1 MENKYTFNEF
11 MDIIRDLRSENGC
24 PWDKKQ
30 THESLKKYMIEETY
44 EVIDA
49 VDNKDVLNLS
59 EELGDLLLQIALHTA
74 IAEEEKEFT
83 IEDVINGISKKM
95 IHRHPH
101 VFGTAYA
108 EDENKVLKNWEEIK
122 REEKKE
128 TMASESIVRVPKSLP
143 ANIRAEKIQKKAL
156 DAGYGHKSFEDVVKD
171 MENSLFVLKQSR
183 EIKNLTQINES
194 YEKLLFLIVNLS
206 GFLQLNAENSLTNA
220 TNKFI
225 NRFVDIE
232 RMSREKGMSLAD
244 MPCSEQN
251 LDAGH

>member
-1 MENKYTFNEF
+1 MNNKYTFDEF
-11 MDIIRDLRSENGC
+11 MNIIRTLRSENGC

-49 VDNKDVLNLS
+49 IDKEDTSNLC
-59 EELGDLLLQIALHTA
+59 EELGDILLQVALHTT
-74 IAEEEKEFT
+74 IAEEKKEFT
-83 IEDVINGISKKM
+83 LEEIISCVSNKM
-95 IHRHPH
+95 IDRHPH
-101 VFGTAYA
+101 VFGNGSVKDDT
-108 EDENKVLKNWEEIK
+108 EVLKNWEAIK

-128 TMASESIVRVPKSLP
+128 STMSEGMLRVPISLP

-156 DAGYGHKSFEDVVKD
+156 ETGYGNKDFNEVIKS
-171 MENSLFVLKQSR
+171 MENAMLTLKMSE
-183 EIKNLTQINES
+183 EIGNRTQINES

-206 GFLQLNAENSLTNA
+206 VFLQLNAENSLTNA

-232 RMSREKGMSLAD
+232 RMSREKGRSLAE
-244 MPCSEQN
+244 MSEA
-251 LDAGH
+251 D

>member
-1 MENKYTFNEF
+1 MDKKYTFDEF
-11 MDIIRDLRSENGC
+11 MNIIRTLRSENGC
-24 PWDKKQ
+24 PWDRKQ

-49 VDNKDVLNLS
+49 VDRQDLSNLC
-59 EELGDLLLQIALHTA
+59 EELGDVLLQIALHTA
-74 IAEEEKEFT
+74 IAEEEKEFS
-83 IEDVINGISKKM
+83 IEDVIHGVSSKM

-101 VFGTAYA
+101 VFGTAHA
-108 EDENKVLKNWEEIK
+108 KDDNEVLKNWEEIK

-128 TMASESIVRVPKSLP
+128 TTTSESILRIPRSLP
-143 ANIRAEKIQKKAL
+143 ANIRAEKVQKKAL
-156 DAGYGHKSFEDVVKD
+156 DVGYGHKSFNEVINHIEK
-171 MENSLFVLKQSR
+171 SLYEIKQSK
-183 EIKNLTQINES
+183 EMGNMTQINES

-232 RMSREKGMSLAD
+232 RMSREKGRSLAELSG
-244 MPCSEQN
+244 SE
-251 LDAGH
+251 